1 MDQLTEL
8 LREGLKMDA
17 AGKMPAVQGEDS
29 EEQMEAM
36 EKVPSN
42 RISDEVLQLHAAGQS
57 MQPSDQKEMQLAKLL
72 KYQEENQPQKQ
83 ENQPRKQQKKKHHH
97 RKGRMALRKI
107 EMDKVKKSSRL
118 EKPPIEEDKAAAYL
132 AAWEKERES
141 EPESEARSDW
151 HAYQARLCRD
161 RWNESWTYETPTPI
175 PAMRFTDY
183 VDASAGPHETLQIFS
198 VKVGGVK
205 EGVVWPLCL
214 YGKLAV
220 RDTVD
225 RKRNII
231 FDRQRENFQTVT
243 EQDPYLTLTGPS
255 RAAVLSVHHSYIEVE
270 LKVKGISSSDSSDD
284 KDFSY
289 LAIGYIQIAPFQ
301 SFIVKRVL
309 SSRLS
314 TLELTAGH
322 IVNSVEATI
331 NVEVSSGEWPYGHG
345 GAFTVSTASMDAME
359 MMLLSFGDDGGLPL
373 ENDGKKIRLSRRV
386 VGVEVDGRLNVKVKA
401 SPLPGSRSK
410 VVLSDELVFTPREA
424 GRSQLMLKVGSCEM
438 KVTVAWSL
446 LLRYDN

>member
-8 LREGLKMDA
+8 LREGLNLNTEIPDEGRQVDA
-17 AGKMPAVQGEDS
+17 AGKMPEVQMEMREEMTSNGIS
-29 EEQMEAM
+29 EEG
-36 EKVPSN
+36 
-42 RISDEVLQLHAAGQS
+42 LQLHAAGQNL
-57 MQPSDQKEMQLAKLL
+57 PHE
-72 KYQEENQPQKQ
+72 EENQPK
-83 ENQPRKQQKKKHHH
+83 KQKKKKHN
-97 RKGRMALRKI
+97 RKSRMALRKI
-107 EMDKVKKSSRL
+107 EMTKAKKSSRL

-183 VDASAGPHETLQIFS
+183 VDASAGPRETLQIFS
-198 VKVGGVK
+198 VRVVGVK
-205 EGVVWPLCL
+205 EGVVWPLHV

-255 RAAVLSVHHSYIEVE
+255 RAAVLSVHHSYIEAE
-270 LKVKGISSSDSSDD
+270 LKLKGSSSDSSDD

-331 NVEVSSGEWPYGHG
+331 NVEVSSGEWPYDHG

-446 LLRYDN
+446 LLTYDN